1 MPQSREIRNQS
12 EHCWAQFFN
21 ITFVLKSTD
30 NYEKSL
36 DREND
41 LLHRLAK
48 KGGGREER
56 KEGRKEERKEGRDE
70 GERKNVNIIGA

>member
-1 MPQSREIRNQS
+1 MPQSREIRDQS
-12 EHCWAQFFN
+12 EHGWAQFFN

-36 DREND
+36 DRDND
-41 LLHRLAK
+41 LLLRLAK

-56 KEGRKEERKEGRDE
+56 KEGGKKGREGGRRRKMLT
-70 GERKNVNIIGA
+70 

>member
-1 MPQSREIRNQS
+1 MSQSREIRNQS
-12 EHCWAQFFN
+12 EHYWAQFFN

-36 DREND
+36 DRDNG

-56 KEGRKEERKEGRDE
+56 KEGRRKGRKGGTKEKE
-70 GERKNVNIIGA
+70 KMLTS